1 MHREPPGRGCPPIE
15 AWNQSGMTVAMD
27 AQTAIRTSLSA
38 RATEA
43 TICPSEAARVLATA
57 AGGGTDW
64 RMMMPTV
71 HAAVDR
77 LVSEGK
83 VCLSWKG
90 QALPSRAGPYRIGR
104 GKNDD

>member
-1 MHREPPGRGCPPIE
+1 
-15 AWNQSGMTVAMD
+15 MD
-27 AQTAIRTSLSA
+27 AQTAIRTLLSA
-38 RATEA
+38 RAPKA

-77 LVSEGK
+77 LVLEGT
-83 VCLSWKG
+83 VRLSWKG
-90 QALPSRAGPYRIGR
+90 QALRSRVGPYRIGR
-104 GKNDD
+104 GTGED